1 MRSRVEGKA
10 LCPFS
15 PLVFTAYRITTGK
28 QSFNKVNTMLETIKN
43 SDLGIISNANKG
55 CESALHD
62 SQVRGKMRSIWSS
75 TWLVS
80 LVISLQN
87 LYTGMLLALAPHI
100 ALQYRHSRNLLL
112 NVKLKLA
119 RGSSHI
125 DKLDI
130 EDAVRVSNLGV

>member
-1 MRSRVEGKA
+1 
-10 LCPFS
+10 
-15 PLVFTAYRITTGK
+15 
-28 QSFNKVNTMLETIKN
+28 
-43 SDLGIISNANKG
+43 
-55 CESALHD
+55 
-62 SQVRGKMRSIWSS
+62 
-75 TWLVS
+75 
-80 LVISLQN
+80 
-87 LYTGMLLALAPHI
+87 MLLALAPHI